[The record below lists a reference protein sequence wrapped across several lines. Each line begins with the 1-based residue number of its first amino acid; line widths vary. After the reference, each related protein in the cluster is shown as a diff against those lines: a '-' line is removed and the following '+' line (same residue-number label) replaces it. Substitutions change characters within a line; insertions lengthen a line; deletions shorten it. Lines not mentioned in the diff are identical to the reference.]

1 MAEVGKDITEY
12 LKEFHTTE
20 GKAIKARELCV
31 LFNVHQKQLRNI
43 VSDLRQNGEAIC
55 SSTYGYWYSRDP
67 DDISTT
73 LSRLVGQVDNM
84 QKIKNKNVVILDD
97 IYITETPQAEKTEPV
112 TETEQE
118 AKLEHDLNYTYPY
131 NTMSADWGSEVY
143 EDGFRYYEIQQE
155 YKDAGGCFPEIVQV
169 YLWC

>member
-73 LSRLVGQVDNM
+73 LSRLVGQRVKFSRLSISDTTRS
-84 QKIKNKNVVILDD
+84 IRL
-97 IYITETPQAEKTEPV
+97 ITI
-112 TETEQE
+112 
-118 AKLEHDLNYTYPY
+118 
-131 NTMSADWGSEVY
+131 
-143 EDGFRYYEIQQE
+143 FRPLKCVLKQRM
-155 YKDAGGCFPEIVQV
+155 V
-169 YLWC
+169 